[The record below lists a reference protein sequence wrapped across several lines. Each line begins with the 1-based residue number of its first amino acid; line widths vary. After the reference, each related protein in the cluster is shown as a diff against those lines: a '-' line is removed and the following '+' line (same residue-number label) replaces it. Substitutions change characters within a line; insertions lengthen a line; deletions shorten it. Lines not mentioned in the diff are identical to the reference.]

1 MRENRK
7 ILRQRGFSLVEL
19 MIVISIIGILVA
31 IGIPAWQASV
41 RSTSEAAAI
50 THIQR
55 ISTAQVTYFNTK
67 NRSGYGTFDQL
78 SSGGYLDKVFTGDA
92 PLVDGYIF
100 TIAWTARS
108 GTQPPTYAVQ
118 TNPQKPTGLTATG
131 TRYFYIGSDVG
142 RPTSNNEKPAS
153 PEDTSVGGGSKRP
166 PPCSTKA

>member
-41 RSTSEAAAI
+41 RSTNEAAAI
-50 THIQR
+50 THLQR

-100 TIAWTARS
+100 TMTLTAKS
-108 GTQPPTYAVQ
+108 GNQPPTYAVQ
-118 TNPQKPTGLTATG
+118 ANPQKPTGLTATG
-131 TRYFYIGSDVG
+131 NRYFYIGSDVG
-142 RPTSNNEKPAS
+142 RPTSNNEKPAT
-153 PEDTSVGGGSKRP
+153 PEDTSVGGG
-166 PPCSTKA
+166 